1 MIRVTET
8 RRKHMIEIL
17 SVKEPEEAK
26 EREQQ
31 EERPEWQERM
41 LQVFLAGH

>member
-1 MIRVTET
+1 
-8 RRKHMIEIL
+8 MIEIL

>member
-1 MIRVTET
+1 
-8 RRKHMIEIL
+8 MIEIL
-17 SVKEPEEAK
+17 SVKEPEETK

-31 EERPEWQERM
+31 EEQRPEWQERM